1 MLLLNLNLL
10 WQNAKLLLDISE
22 TEAWFV
28 DSFEEWRKA
37 KNLSNFILLGHSF
50 GGYVAAKYALKVNL
64 FPHCTKMLRTV
75 TYLFSSINRSDVYF
89 DHFNIAPSAC
99 TTLDSGW
106 ICWIFIRIRCK
117 V

>member
-1 MLLLNLNLL
+1 MDGVDQADLISH
-10 WQNAKLLLDISE
+10 AKAQ
-22 TEAWFV
+22 AWFI
-28 DSFEEWRKA
+28 DSFDEWRKA